1 MDDTRFKF
9 VDSPAY
15 FSYSNSNITVPV
27 DTWVDKDDAC

>member
-15 FSYSNSNITVPV
+15 FSYSRSDIAVPV
-27 DTWVDKDDAC
+27 DTQVDEDDAC